1 MYNATK
7 AASGETGRNRRLV
20 GMDNLGYPRS
30 AAGRGPSIVSGNIAT
45 RDLVSPDRRRML
57 QSPAGMSG
65 ITNLPMPGV
74 RPMLPAMTSPMI
86 PDAGFAQLPMPN
98 RPMLSPEEVNRARA
112 LAAYFDSLGIR

>member
-74 RPMLPAMTSPMI
+74 RPMLPAMTRPMI